1 MHGKLINKLQI
12 KWNYEPVI
20 MLGFLTSYSQIYFG
34 YVFDMYVDTLGILGY
49 TSNISD
55 KGMSR

>member
-34 YVFDMYVDTLGILGY
+34 YVFDMYADTLGILGY
-49 TSNISD
+49 I
-55 KGMSR
+55 KE